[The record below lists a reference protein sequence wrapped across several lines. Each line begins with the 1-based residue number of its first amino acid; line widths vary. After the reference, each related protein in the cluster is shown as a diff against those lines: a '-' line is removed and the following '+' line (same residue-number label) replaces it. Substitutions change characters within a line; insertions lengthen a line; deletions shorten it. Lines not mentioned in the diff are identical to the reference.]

1 MCDVVRGFNPQAQ
14 VTPGVWV
21 TGPDGRRE
29 LDVHVVEAVGGR
41 TYHGVIECK
50 DFNPATTGPV
60 GIGYVD
66 ALESKQR
73 DLPLDWA
80 MMCSN
85 AGFTAEATNKA
96 KRVGIG
102 LIGAARMGDDRIR
115 FRVVDDI
122 YIRHI
127 RIKEARLRFW
137 PAPGAAAIDGSV
149 ALDGFTFKGRPIANW
164 FFVRFLEVLA
174 TNPIVNGAF
183 HDDCRLQEPI
193 TINWS
198 GGESQVERISLE
210 ISIEGAWFVQT
221 VQFDSTSAIYDWMR
235 RRMRMHPGSPG
246 EQRQLQIVGVNYFG
260 GQWIR
265 RPPDV
270 ELIDGKFLQHDVSMK
285 FIVLKNL
292 LPLDDPPALS
302 SHVVPEDLRTKL
314 IDAAPASAI
323 DSLVGFKPD
332 RVGPDN
338 PAEESDPKVMKPV
351 ES

>member
-1 MCDVVRGFNPQAQ
+1 
-14 VTPGVWV
+14 VWV

-29 LDVHVVEAVGGR
+29 LDVHVVETGDGR
-41 TYHGVIECK
+41 TIHGVIECK
-50 DFNPATTGPV
+50 DFNPTTTGPV

-66 ALESKQR
+66 ALESKRR
-73 DLPLDWA
+73 DLPLDWV

-85 AGFTAEATNKA
+85 AGFTSEATNKA

-127 RIKEARLRFW
+127 RINECRLRFW
-137 PAPGAAAIDGSV
+137 PAPGAAPMPDSLLP
-149 ALDGFTFKGRPIANW
+149 LDVFMFKGRPIANW
-164 FFVRFLEVLA
+164 FFVRFVEVLA
-174 TNPIVNGAF
+174 TNPIVNGTF
-183 HDDCRLQEPI
+183 NDYCRLTTPI
-193 TINWS
+193 TINWPD
-198 GGESQVERISLE
+198 GETQVERIGFE

-221 VQFDSTSAIYDWMR
+221 VQLDSTSAIYDWLR

-246 EQRQLQIVGVNYFG
+246 EQRQLQIVGVDYFA

-270 ELIDGKFLQHDVSMK
+270 ELADGKLLQHDVSMK

-292 LPLDDPPALS
+292 IPLDDPPALTP
-302 SHVVPEDLRTKL
+302 HVVPEDLNTKL
-314 IDAAPASAI
+314 LDEPPPGTI

-332 RVGPDN
+332 RVEREGRVEASHAP
-338 PAEESDPKVMKPV
+338 PIKPV
-351 ES
+351 QT